1 MVYKKA
7 IRHDIKKED
16 KMAFIDFTDS
26 EKVNVQKIDNQHQ
39 SMLKIINRIHSLIT
53 QNKSYDC
60 LQEFSDLLREV
71 ENHFETE
78 ERYMKENQFP
88 GYYSHKLE
96 HDRFFNQMVNNFE
109 KMNSGSISITEDQ
122 LDSFKRWFYN
132 HLELSDK
139 KCGAFLNSIGIT

>member
-1 MVYKKA
+1 
-7 IRHDIKKED
+7 
-16 KMAFIDFTDS
+16 MAFIDFTDS

-39 SMLKIINRIHSLIT
+39 SMLKIINRIHARIT
-53 QNKSYDC
+53 QSKSYDC
-60 LQEFSDLLREV
+60 LKEFSDLLREV

-78 ERYMKENQFP
+78 ERYMKENRFP

-96 HDRFFNQMVNNFE
+96 HDRFFNQMVNIFE
-109 KMNSGSISITEDQ
+109 KMNSGSFSITEDQ
-122 LDSFKRWFYN
+122 LNSFKRWFYN